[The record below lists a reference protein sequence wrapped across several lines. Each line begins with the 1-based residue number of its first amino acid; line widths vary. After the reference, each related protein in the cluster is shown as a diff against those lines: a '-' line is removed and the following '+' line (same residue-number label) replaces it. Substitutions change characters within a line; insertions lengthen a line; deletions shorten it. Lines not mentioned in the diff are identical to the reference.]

1 VISEVQLMARLKAQ
15 IELGRDRLSVNM
27 DQAMQVARLLAPHI
41 RDIIRDGIADAKREW
56 TERLE
61 RQR

>member
-1 VISEVQLMARLKAQ
+1 
-15 IELGRDRLSVNM
+15 M

>member
-1 VISEVQLMARLKAQ
+1 MISEVQLMARLKAQ